1 MSTKLSPVLP
11 SAIPPMTET
20 ASPQASDQP
29 DWPTEVARLNKII
42 EALMDRAERNTS
54 AQQSDFGVFQTT
66 IMLEER
72 VRRRTAELEAALHE
86 NEKINRAL
94 RESEAKFRGLVS
106 QSLVGI
112 VLIEGGKFSYSNA
125 KFDETFGYSS
135 DEIRGMGPLQVAVE
149 SDRALVSENID
160 KRLSGEVDQM
170 HYVFHGLRK
179 NGEVID
185 IECHSSVM
193 HDGERLLLI
202 SLIMDISE
210 RSRAERAVQVLQEE
224 LRELSTHDA
233 LTGLYNRRY
242 LEESF
247 RRELLLAERAGHP
260 VSVIMGD
267 LDHFKAVNDRDG
279 HLAGDEVLRVFGN
292 LMKHNARASD
302 IICRYGG
309 EEFLLVLPGMTQEG
323 ALERAE
329 QLRRAMVAT
338 RFSYGASQ
346 IMVTASF
353 GIAVFPSHGRTTDEL
368 IAAADTALYSAKAAG
383 RNRVSLSS
391 EPSKNVG
398 KSVQT
403 GERETASFDNARGR

>member
-1 MSTKLSPVLP
+1 
-11 SAIPPMTET
+11 MTET

-112 VLIEGGKFSYSNA
+112 VLIEDGKFSYSNA

-149 SDRALVSENID
+149 SDRALVAENID
-160 KRLSGEVDQM
+160 KRLSGEVDQL

-210 RSRAERAVQVLQEE
+210 RTRAERAVQVLQEE

-267 LDHFKAVNDRDG
+267 LDHFKAVNDRGG

>member
-1 MSTKLSPVLP
+1 
-11 SAIPPMTET
+11 MTET
-20 ASPQASDQP
+20 PSPQAFDQP

-42 EALMDRAERNTS
+42 GALMDRAERNTS

-112 VLIEGGKFSYSNA
+112 VLIEDGKFSYSNA

-160 KRLSGEVDQM
+160 KRLSGEVDQL

-202 SLIMDISE
+202 NLILDISE
-210 RSRAERAVQVLQEE
+210 RSQIGRAHV
-224 LRELSTHDA
+224 
-233 LTGLYNRRY
+233 
-242 LEESF
+242 
-247 RRELLLAERAGHP
+247 
-260 VSVIMGD
+260 
-267 LDHFKAVNDRDG
+267 
-279 HLAGDEVLRVFGN
+279 
-292 LMKHNARASD
+292 
-302 IICRYGG
+302 
-309 EEFLLVLPGMTQEG
+309 
-323 ALERAE
+323 
-329 QLRRAMVAT
+329 
-338 RFSYGASQ
+338 
-346 IMVTASF
+346 
-353 GIAVFPSHGRTTDEL
+353 
-368 IAAADTALYSAKAAG
+368 
-383 RNRVSLSS
+383 
-391 EPSKNVG
+391 
-398 KSVQT
+398 
-403 GERETASFDNARGR
+403 

>member
-20 ASPQASDQP
+20 PSPQAFDQP

-42 EALMDRAERNTS
+42 GALMDRAERNTS

-112 VLIEGGKFSYSNA
+112 VLIEDGKFSYSNA
-125 KFDETFGYSS
+125 KFDQTFGYSS

-160 KRLSGEVDQM
+160 KRMSGEVDQLQ
-170 HYVFHGLRK
+170 YVFHGLRK

-210 RSRAERAVQVLQEE
+210 RRRAERAVQVLQEE

-242 LEESF
+242 LEEFF

-329 QLRRAMVAT
+329 QLRRAMAAT
-338 RFSYGASQ
+338 RFSYGASA

-353 GIAVFPSHGRTTDEL
+353 GIAVFPSDGRTTDEL
-368 IAAADTALYSAKAAG
+368 IAAADMALYSAKSAG
-383 RNRVSLSS
+383 RNRVSLSC
-391 EPSKNVG
+391 EHSKNVG
-398 KSVQT
+398 KSALQT
-403 GERETASFDNARGR
+403 GERETASFDNP

>member
-1 MSTKLSPVLP
+1 
-11 SAIPPMTET
+11 MTET

-42 EALMDRAERNTS
+42 GALMDRAERNTS

-112 VLIEGGKFSYSNA
+112 VLIEDGKFSYSNA

-160 KRLSGEVDQM
+160 KHLSGEVDQM

-329 QLRRAMVAT
+329 QLRRAMAAM